1 LERLAVRFAG
11 RFFFGHIVVDSLA
24 ACLYFSDMDDRYS
37 LRLAAPILMLTLI
50 ALGCTSTQKLPRP
63 FGLVLVGADP
73 NYPPFEV
80 FDSASGATD
89 GFDIELI
96 SLISQANRWR
106 HEDVSL
112 PYEELLP
119 ALMRGDIDIIASAMP
134 IVPDALPDLAFSD
147 PYYLVSRVLVLRSGD
162 SLITGLEDLPTGLI
176 GVVAGT
182 NLSSIARQVRN
193 AKTYPRKD
201 VPRALSELADGTLA
215 ALVADYPLARAL
227 LETRTDLRMCSAS
240 LGYEYYVFAMRSA
253 DSLRLRSMNDALAA
267 LLGGYTYEQLHQR
280 WFGYPPLNL
289 AVPDSVSVKW
299 PPR

>member
-1 LERLAVRFAG
+1 
-11 RFFFGHIVVDSLA
+11 
-24 ACLYFSDMDDRYS
+24 MDDRYL
-37 LRLAAPILMLTLI
+37 LRLASSILII
-50 ALGCTSTQKLPRP
+50 AVSILGCTSTQKPPRP
-63 FGLVLVGADP
+63 FDLVLVGTDP

-80 FDSASGATD
+80 LDSASGATT

-106 HEDVSL
+106 HENVSL

-134 IVPDALPDLAFSD
+134 MAPDAPPALAFSD
-147 PYYLVSRVLVLRSGD
+147 PYYLVSRVLVLRAGD
-162 SLITGLEDLPTGLI
+162 SMITGLEDFPTGLL

-193 AKTYPRKD
+193 TKTYQRKD
-201 VPRALSELADGTLA
+201 VSRALSELAEGTLT
-215 ALVADYPLARAL
+215 ALIVDYPLARAL
-227 LETRTDLRMCSAS
+227 LTTRTDLRMCSAS

-253 DSLRLRSMNDALAA
+253 DSLRLRLMNDALAA
-267 LLGGYTYEQLHQR
+267 LLGGYTYEQLHQK

-289 AVPDSVSVKW
+289 AVPDSVSVNW
-299 PPR
+299 PAR